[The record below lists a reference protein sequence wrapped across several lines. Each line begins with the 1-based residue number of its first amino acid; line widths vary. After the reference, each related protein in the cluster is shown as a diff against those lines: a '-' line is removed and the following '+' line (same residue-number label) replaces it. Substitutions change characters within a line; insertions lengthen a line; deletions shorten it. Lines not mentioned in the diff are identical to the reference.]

1 MTTTTT
7 QPPHAS
13 PAAEP
18 TAPMRSRWAWLSQ
31 FGPVLALLLVWGLFA
46 ALAGP
51 RFMAWDNTRLM
62 LLQTAVVG
70 IAALGATMIIISGG
84 IDLSIGATVALV
96 SIVMVL
102 VLQAGSD
109 GASLMSQM
117 PVAWPMVAVIA
128 GIATAAAA
136 GGLIGFMVTAMR
148 LSPFIAT
155 LGMFGAVRGLAKGL
169 AGNTTIYPP
178 ERSWLNSLMMPGS
191 SGLPAPGVW
200 LLLVLAVIIAGMLRY
215 TRFGRHIFAIGSNE
229 STARLCG
236 VRVERTK
243 LALYTLAIGLGGVAG
258 VLQCAFLDVTG
269 DPTTA
274 MGLELKVIAA
284 VVIGGASLS
293 GGSGSILGT
302 IVGALIMTII
312 DNGCT
317 KMGWPNW
324 VQEIATGAII
334 IAAVFADQLRRRA
347 QV

>member
-1 MTTTTT
+1 MTTTINPTPTPPTT
-7 QPPHAS
+7 QAPP
-13 PAAEP
+13 PG
-18 TAPMRSRWAWLSQ
+18 RSFRSMLTQ
-31 FGPVLALLLVWGLFA
+31 FGPILALVLVWVLFA
-46 ALAGP
+46 AMAGP
-51 RFMAWDNTRLM
+51 RFMAWDNTKLM

-84 IDLSIGATVALV
+84 IDLSIGATASLV
-96 SIVMVL
+96 TIVVVL
-102 VLQAGSD
+102 VLQAESGGS
-109 GASLMSQM
+109 SLMSQM
-117 PVAWPMVAVIA
+117 PIVWPLVAVLA

-136 GGLIGFMVTAMR
+136 GGFIGTMITTMR

-178 ERSWLNSLMMPGS
+178 DRSWLNELMMPGA
-191 SGLPAPGVW
+191 SGMPAPGVW
-200 LLLVLAVIIAGMLRY
+200 MLVVLAVIIAAMLRY

-229 STARLCG
+229 ATARLCG

-243 LALYTLAIGLGGVAG
+243 LLLYSLAVGLGGIAG
-258 VLQCAFLDVTG
+258 VLQCSFLDVTG

-317 KMGWPNW
+317 KMSWPNW
-324 VQEIATGAII
+324 VQEIATGGII
-334 IAAVFADQLRRRA
+334 IAAVYADQLRRRA
-347 QV
+347 QT